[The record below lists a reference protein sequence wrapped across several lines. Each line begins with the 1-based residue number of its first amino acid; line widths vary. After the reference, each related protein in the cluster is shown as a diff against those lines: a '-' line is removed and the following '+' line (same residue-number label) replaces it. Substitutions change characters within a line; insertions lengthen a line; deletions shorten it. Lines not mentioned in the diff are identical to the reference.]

1 MAKSIME
8 SQNSRTVEPGKL
20 WTRQFAYAIA
30 TSFGLYLGYQGLIVL
45 TPYYVS
51 TTGSSDTTA
60 GLVTGATM
68 LSATTTPLVMASL
81 LARHDV
87 RILLLASMLLLA
99 VPSLLNPLTTD
110 PLVVAILH
118 LVRGIGFGIAAVG
131 CGTVVSILAPPMKRG
146 AAMGWWGLT
155 GGATTVIG
163 PSGGLFLADVFGFNT
178 VFLLMGI
185 LTLLTAISISRLRPM
200 PPVATG
206 GSASGILWAF
216 GRQKLLLPSLIFVS
230 VALTYGTIVTFASLY
245 LSSASLISPAIFF
258 FILGTVFALFRLI
271 GGTVIDRVGA
281 VSVFS
286 VGLVLSSFAMML
298 LASTP
303 FTGAAVAAAILYGIG
318 FGIIATAALVTLV
331 SRVSREGYGTANSLF
346 VLAFNGGIGF
356 GGVLFGV
363 VAQAVGYASMFLST
377 MLCFAV
383 AGILLYVDQSN
394 R

>member
-1 MAKSIME
+1 M
-8 SQNSRTVEPGKL
+8 NSPQSCTEEPAKL

-51 TTGSSDTTA
+51 TTGSSGTTA

-68 LSATTTPLVMASL
+68 LSATATPLVMASL

-110 PLVVAILH
+110 PLVVAVLH
-118 LVRGIGFGIAAVG
+118 LVRGIGFGITAVG
-131 CGTVVSILAPPMKRG
+131 CSTVISILAPLTRRG

-185 LTLLTAISISRLRPM
+185 LTLLTAFSISRLRAM

-206 GSASGILWAF
+206 GSAIGILAAF
-216 GRQKLLLPSLIFVS
+216 GRPKLLWPSLMFVS
-230 VALTYGTIVTFASLY
+230 VALTYGTILTFAPLH
-245 LSSASLISPAIFF
+245 LSSASLGTPALFF

-286 VGLVLSSFAMML
+286 IGLVLSSLAMIL
-298 LASTP
+298 LASAP
-303 FTGAAVAAAILYGIG
+303 FAGAAVAAAALYGIG
-318 FGIIATAALVTLV
+318 FGVIATAAQVTLV

-346 VLAFNGGIGF
+346 VLAFNAGIGV
-356 GGVLFGV
+356 GSVLFGV
-363 VAQAVGYASMFLST
+363 VTQAVGYASMFLST
-377 MLCFAV
+377 MLCFII
-383 AGILLYVDQSN
+383 AGTLLLIDRRNYL
-394 R
+394 